1 MNAVLQ
7 GINKRYGSLPALRD
21 VTVDIRSGTVHALVG
36 ENGAGKSTLMKVLA
50 GVEQA
55 DSGQVL
61 VDGREVHYRTPHAAL
76 ADGVTIIA
84 QELSLEPQ
92 RTVLENVF
100 LGVES
105 TRRGMLDR
113 RAMRRR
119 YEELAGRVD
128 LRVSPDARVG
138 RLRTA
143 EQQKVE
149 ILRALAR
156 QARLVIMDE
165 PTAALTTHEA
175 DRLLG
180 IVRELRASGTTVVY
194 VSHFLAEVLAVADDV
209 TVLRDGQHVRTAPA
223 ADETPSSL
231 VTSMLGRPSDLSFPD
246 PASRPAP
253 GDVLLSVQGLSR
265 PPDFSDISFDLRAG
279 EIVGLAGLIGSG
291 RSEVARAI
299 FGADP
304 VVAGSIELDGRRLR
318 KHHPRDAIRAG
329 LAMLPESRKD
339 QGLLMGRPIGENV
352 TLPHLRSLSNGG
364 VVNSRSAK
372 RETQRIVKTL
382 DVRGGDARTS
392 VNRLSG
398 GNQQKAMFA
407 KWLLR
412 PPRVLVVDEPT
423 RGVDVGAKHA
433 IYELIDSLAREGMAV
448 LVISSEI
455 EEVLGLSDRILV
467 MRNGRL
473 TAEFKQGEASDDLIL
488 RAAFGAH
495 DSGENAWTSNNG
507 AIR

>member
-7 GINKRYGSLPALRD
+7 EISKRYGSLQALSD
-21 VTVDIRSGTVHALVG
+21 VSVDIRGGTVHALVG
-36 ENGAGKSTLMKVLA
+36 ENGAGKSTLMKILA
-50 GVEQA
+50 GVEHA
-55 DSGQVL
+55 DSGQVM

-84 QELSLEPQ
+84 QELSLEPK

-105 TRRGMLDR
+105 TRRGILDR

-119 YEELAGRVD
+119 FEELASRVD
-128 LRVSPDARVG
+128 LRVSPDAQVG

-175 DRLLG
+175 DRLLE
-180 IVRELRASGTTVVY
+180 IVRDLRASGTTVVY

-209 TVLRDGQHVRTAPA
+209 TVLRDGRHVRTARA
-223 ADETPSSL
+223 AEETPTSL
-231 VTSMLGRPSDLSFPD
+231 VTSMLGRASDLSFPD

-253 GDVLLSVQGLSR
+253 GEIVVSVRELSR

-304 VVAGSIELDGRRLR
+304 VAGGSIEVEGRPLR
-318 KHHPRDAIRAG
+318 KHGPRDAIRAG
-329 LAMLPESRKD
+329 LAMLPESRKE
-339 QGLLMGRPIGENV
+339 QGLLMTRPIAENV
-352 TLPHLRSLSNGG
+352 TLPHLRSLSTLG

-372 RETQRIVKTL
+372 RETQRIVKAL
-382 DVRGGDARTS
+382 DVRGGDPRAQ
-392 VNRLSG
+392 VNKLSG

-412 PPRVLVVDEPT
+412 PPRVLVIDEPT

-433 IYELIDSLAREGMAV
+433 IYELIDSLARQGMAV

-495 DSGENAWTSNNG
+495 GAEEGAWTSSN
-507 AIR
+507 RVQR

>member
-1 MNAVLQ
+1 MKVDLHGISKRFGNLQ
-7 GINKRYGSLPALRD
+7 ALRD
-21 VTVDIRSGTVHALVG
+21 VDVNIRSGTVHALVG
-36 ENGAGKSTLMKVLA
+36 ENGAGKSTLMKILA
-50 GVEQA
+50 GVEHA
-55 DSGQVL
+55 DAGMIT
-61 VDGREVHYRTPHAAL
+61 VDGREVNYRSPHAAL

-84 QELSLEPQ
+84 QELSLEPK

-105 TRRGMLDR
+105 TRHGILNR
-113 RAMRRR
+113 RAMRARFDEMASR
-119 YEELAGRVD
+119 VELT
-128 LRVSPDARVG
+128 VSRDAQVA

-143 EQQKVE
+143 DQQKVE

-156 QARLVIMDE
+156 NARLVIMDE

-175 DRLLG
+175 GKLLD
-180 IVRELRASGTTVVY
+180 IVRDLRASGTTVVY

-223 ADETPSSL
+223 AKETPRSL

-246 PASRPAP
+246 PGLRPEP
-253 GDVLLSVQGLSR
+253 GDVVLSAQGLSR
-265 PPDFSDISFDLRAG
+265 PPDFQDISFELRAG

-304 VVAGSIELDGRRLR
+304 FKEGSVELEGRRLR
-318 KHHPRDAIRAG
+318 KHTPRDAIRAG
-329 LAMLPESRKD
+329 MAMLPESRKD

-352 TLPHLRSLSNGG
+352 TLPHLHALSLGG
-364 VVNSRSAK
+364 VISTRKVD
-372 RETQRIVKTL
+372 RETRRVVTEL
-382 DVRGGDARTS
+382 DVRGVETKTQI
-392 VNRLSG
+392 NKLSG
-398 GNQQKAMFA
+398 GNQQKTMFA

-412 PPRVLVVDEPT
+412 PPRVLVIDEPT

-433 IYELIDSLAREGMAV
+433 IYELIDSLARQGMAV

-467 MRNGRL
+467 MRNGQM
-473 TAEFKQGEASDDLIL
+473 TAEFTHGEANDDVVL

-495 DSGENAWTSNNG
+495 ESEES
-507 AIR
+507 

>member
-1 MNAVLQ
+1 VH
-7 GINKRYGSLPALRD
+7 
-21 VTVDIRSGTVHALVG
+21 IRSGTVHALVG
-36 ENGAGKSTLMKVLA
+36 ENGAGKSTLMKILA
-50 GVEQA
+50 GVEHA
-55 DSGQVL
+55 DGGQVI
-61 VDGREVHYRTPHAAL
+61 VDGRETHYRTPHAAL

-105 TRRGMLDR
+105 TKLGMLDR
-113 RAMRRR
+113 RAMRKR
-119 YEELAGRVD
+119 YKELAARVE
-128 LRVSPDARVG
+128 LEVSPDAQVG

-175 DRLLG
+175 NRLLDT
-180 IVRELRASGTTVVY
+180 VRDLRASGTTVIY
-194 VSHFLAEVLAVADDV
+194 VSHFLAEVLAIADEV
-209 TVLRDGQHVRTAPA
+209 TVLRDGQHVRTAVA
-223 ADETPSSL
+223 AEETPASL
-231 VTSMLGRPSDLSFPD
+231 VTSMLGRASDLSFPD
-246 PASRPAP
+246 PGARPTP
-253 GDVLLSVQGLSR
+253 SENVLTVRGLSR
-265 PPDFSDISFDLRAG
+265 SPDFVDISFELHAG

-291 RSEVARAI
+291 RSEIARAI

-304 VVAGSIELDGRRLR
+304 VDAGTITLCGRELR
-318 KHHPRDAIRAG
+318 KHRPRDSVRQG
-329 LAMLPESRKD
+329 LVMLPESRKD
-339 QGLLMGRPIGENV
+339 QGLLMRQPIMENV
-352 TLPHLRSLSNGG
+352 TLPHLRSLGRGGLVNG
-364 VVNSRSAK
+364 RKAH
-372 RETQRIVKTL
+372 RETQRIVQTL
-382 DVRGGDARTS
+382 DVRGQAKTQ

-398 GNQQKAMFA
+398 GNQQKTMFA

-412 PPRVLVVDEPT
+412 PPRVFIIDEPT

-433 IYELIDSLAREGMAV
+433 IYELIDSLARDGMAV

-473 TAEFKQGEASDDLIL
+473 TAEFKHGEASDDLVL

-495 DSGENAWTSNNG
+495 EGEENTRAANEG
-507 AIR
+507 APR

>member
-1 MNAVLQ
+1 MNVDLQ
-7 GINKRYGSLPALRD
+7 GINKRFGNLQALHD
-21 VTVDIRSGTVHALVG
+21 VHVHIRSGTVHALVG
-36 ENGAGKSTLMKVLA
+36 ENGAGKSTLMKILA
-50 GVEQA
+50 GVEHA
-55 DSGQVL
+55 DAGVVA
-61 VDGREVHYRTPHAAL
+61 VDGREVNYRSPHAAL

-84 QELSLEPQ
+84 QELSLEPK

-105 TRRGMLDR
+105 TRHGVLDR
-113 RAMRRR
+113 RAMRARFD
-119 YEELAGRVD
+119 EMASRVQ
-128 LRVSPDARVG
+128 LSVSRDAQVG

-143 EQQKVE
+143 DQQKVE

-156 QARLVIMDE
+156 NARLVIMDE

-175 DRLLG
+175 DKLLD
-180 IVRELRASGTTVVY
+180 IVRDLRASGTTVVY
-194 VSHFLAEVLAVADDV
+194 VSHFLAEVLAIADDV

-223 ADETPSSL
+223 AEETPRSL

-246 PASRPAP
+246 PASRPEP
-253 GDVLLSVQGLSR
+253 GEVVLSVRGMSR
-265 PPDFSDISFDLRAG
+265 PPDFQDISLELRAG

-304 VVAGSIELDGRRLR
+304 FKDGSVQLGTRRFR
-318 KHHPRDAIRAG
+318 KHTPRDAIRAG
-329 LAMLPESRKD
+329 MAMLPESRKD
-339 QGLLMGRPIGENV
+339 QGLLMSRPIGENV
-352 TLPHLRSLSNGG
+352 TLPHLHALSRGG
-364 VVNSRSAK
+364 VVSTRKAN
-372 RETQRIVKTL
+372 RETRRVVTEL
-382 DVRGGDARTS
+382 DVRGVGAKTQI
-392 VNRLSG
+392 NRLSG
-398 GNQQKAMFA
+398 GNQQKTMFA

-412 PPRVLVVDEPT
+412 PPRVLVIDEPT

-433 IYELIDSLAREGMAV
+433 IYELIDSLARQGMAV

-473 TAEFKQGEASDDLIL
+473 TAEFTHGEANDDVVL

-495 DSGENAWTSNNG
+495 EGEEN
-507 AIR
+507 